1 MTNLRPT
8 INEILERYFSARL
21 EGKKGVTRERIE
33 TVERQLRACIE
44 AEAERILVSSDLRLL
59 AAERQFDPAGA
70 VGRVMH
76 ADDLVFILSIFVR
89 DPWLPDDPVQRHRQ
103 LQLTDAL
110 TGHLLGRRL
119 VDRNELICPLLDIRA
134 GIDRERQERRRVR
147 ATRR

>member
-8 INEILERYFSARL
+8 INVILERFFSARL
-21 EGKKGVTRERIE
+21 EGTKGLTRERIE
-33 TVERQLRACIE
+33 TVERHLRACIE
-44 AEAERILVSSDLRLL
+44 AEAEHILVDSDRRLL

-76 ADDLVFILSIFVR
+76 ADDLVFILSIFVEA
-89 DPWLPDDPVQRHRQ
+89 PWLPDDPVQRQRQ

-119 VDRNELICPLLDIRA
+119 VDRDEVICPLLDIRA
-134 GIDRERQERRRVR
+134 GIDRDRRERRRVR
-147 ATRR
+147 ATRQ